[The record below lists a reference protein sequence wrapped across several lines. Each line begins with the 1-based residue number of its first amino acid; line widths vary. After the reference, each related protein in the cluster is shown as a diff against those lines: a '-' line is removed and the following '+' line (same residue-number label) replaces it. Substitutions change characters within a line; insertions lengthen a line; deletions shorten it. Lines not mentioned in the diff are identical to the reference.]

1 MNEGRPVQNRP
12 PLITYNYRLRLTTYD
27 VLLTAA
33 ASRAGCT

>member
-12 PLITYNYRLRLTTYD
+12 PLITYNYRLTTYD